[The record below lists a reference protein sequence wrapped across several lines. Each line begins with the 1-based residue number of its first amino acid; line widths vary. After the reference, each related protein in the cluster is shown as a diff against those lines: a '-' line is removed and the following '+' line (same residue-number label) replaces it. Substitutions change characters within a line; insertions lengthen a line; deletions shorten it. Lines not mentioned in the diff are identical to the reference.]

1 MPTILLVDDDV
12 ELCGL
17 LSEYLANEGYDVEAV
32 HSGSEGL
39 QRTRARS
46 YDLLVL
52 DIMLPGIQG
61 LDVLRRIRAESRLP
75 VLMLTARGNEMD
87 RIIGLEIGADDY
99 LPKPCNPR
107 ELAARVRSIL
117 RRTGSEEAVEVRAPE
132 RIVAGDLELQP
143 GSRTARQ
150 DGSNLDLTMVEYDLL
165 QILAQSAGQVVTRE
179 NLVKKVLGREFSP
192 YDHSIDV
199 HVSNLRK
206 KVGRLPD
213 GTDRIRNVRGVG
225 YLYAL
230 QTLD

>member
-1 MPTILLVDDDV
+1 METILLVDDDI

-17 LSEYLANEGYDVEAV
+17 LREYLSNEGYEVEAV

-39 QRTRARS
+39 ERTRARN

-52 DIMLPGIQG
+52 DIMLPDVQG
-61 LDVLRRIRAESRLP
+61 LNVLRSIRAESRLP

-117 RRTGSEEAVEVRAPE
+117 RRGCPEHGLARPPE
-132 RIVAGDLELQP
+132 RIVAGDLELHP
-143 GSRTARQ
+143 GSRTARKN
-150 DGSNLDLTMVEYDLL
+150 GRNLDLTVVEYDLL

-179 NLVKKVLGREFSP
+179 NLVKSVLGRDFSP

-206 KVGRLPD
+206 KVGRLPG
-213 GTDRIRNVRGVG
+213 GTERIRNVRGVG

-230 QTLD
+230 ESHD

>member
-1 MPTILLVDDDV
+1 METILLVDDDI

-17 LSEYLANEGYDVEAV
+17 LQEYLSNEGYVVEAV
-32 HSGSEGL
+32 HNGSEGL
-39 QRTRARS
+39 ERTRARN

-52 DIMLPGIQG
+52 DIMLPDVQG
-61 LDVLRRIRAESRLP
+61 LNVLRSIRAESRLP

-117 RRTGSEEAVEVRAPE
+117 RRAGPEHGVARAPE
-132 RIVAGDLELQP
+132 RIVAGDIELQP
-143 GSRTARQ
+143 GSRIARKS
-150 DGSNLDLTMVEYDLL
+150 GSNLDLTVVEYDLL

-179 NLVKKVLGREFSP
+179 NLVKSVLGREFSP

-206 KVGRLPD
+206 KLGRLPD
-213 GTDRIRNVRGVG
+213 GTERIRNVRGVG

-230 QTLD
+230 QSHA